1 MKYCPNCGMPFAD
14 NKRFCTGCGKERPAD
29 SMQGYLPAQPTV
41 TDSRIPKAPE
51 FVAAP
56 LLTKAEISQ
65 TKPPAYEPVPISQ
78 VEPGSAPPV
87 GSIPVPGTQRSLTP
101 ERPQPRVAPRT
112 MPAVMSPEAGKK
124 KSSTPLIIGGVSVV
138 IVAAVLVMTNMLG
151 LFGRESSSN
160 SNVNAT
166 SNRESG
172 GVSTVTQPTGTNPV
186 SSGSVG
192 YLTARDEDVSFTF
205 DRQTVEMFGGEDAFA
220 DWLLNVLQLD
230 VTDFYATI
238 YGEYFMSPVE
248 KDYVQRDWFDGY
260 QNAESKYRL
269 QQLEPQ
275 NDKADISASD
285 EWPADYLPEDTP
297 EYPDGRWSVEVNT
310 SDPSNTYVYIYISDT
325 TLDSLLTYCESL
337 KDSGWEVKDFDYEAS
352 VGRGEINLESDG
364 HKRSWTYKGFLMEE
378 TEVYLVFQRTIHAD

>member
-1 MKYCPNCGMPFAD
+1 
-14 NKRFCTGCGKERPAD
+14 
-29 SMQGYLPAQPTV
+29 
-41 TDSRIPKAPE
+41 
-51 FVAAP
+51 
-56 LLTKAEISQ
+56 
-65 TKPPAYEPVPISQ
+65 
-78 VEPGSAPPV
+78 
-87 GSIPVPGTQRSLTP
+87 
-101 ERPQPRVAPRT
+101 
-112 MPAVMSPEAGKK
+112 MSPEAGRK
-124 KSSTPLIIGGVSVV
+124 KSNTPLIIGGVAVV
-138 IVAAVLVMTNMLG
+138 VVAVVLVVTNMLG

-160 SNVNAT
+160 SNANTT

-172 GVSTVTQPTGTNPV
+172 GVSTVTQPAGTNQV

-275 NDKADISASD
+275 NDKANNSASD
-285 EWPADYLPEDTP
+285 EWPAVYLPESTP
-297 EYPDGRWSVEVNT
+297 EYPDGLWGVEVNT

-337 KDSGWEVKDFDYEAS
+337 KDSGWEVKDFDYEAN